1 MNFPVLSSWS
11 VFGWI
16 IWLGYLLLA
25 VWFVHSRRQQTAK
38 PAAHHQ
44 RLEHTLVGLLLLLH
58 APLAFLPIA
67 ARQPYFGAGEA
78 LGLLTWLATLIYWSA
93 SFMVRLNGLQPVLM
107 PVAAA
112 SLAVSLLLP
121 EGRATPWLSA
131 PLMQAHFAIAMLAYG
146 FLAVSA
152 GLAILIRLANQEL
165 HRRDTGLLRQLP
177 PLLTLESLLFSTMS
191 IGFVLLTA
199 TLLTGIVFSEQLFG
213 RAMGFTHKT
222 VFSIA
227 AWLVFG
233 SLLLGRHTR
242 GWRGRLAINWTLTG
256 FALLLLAYIG
266 SSFVMEVILHRT
278 V

>member
-25 VWFVHSRRQQTAK
+25 VWFVHSRRQLTPPRGA
-38 PAAHHQ
+38 Q
-44 RLEHTLVGLLLLLH
+44 RLEHALVGALLLLH

-67 ARQPYFGAGEA
+67 ASQPFFGAGEA

-112 SLAVSLLLP
+112 CLAVSLLLP
-121 EGRATPWLSA
+121 AGRATPWLSA

-165 HRRDTGLLRQLP
+165 HRRDAGLLRQLP
-177 PLLTLESLLFSTMS
+177 PLLTLESLLFSTMAL
-191 IGFVLLTA
+191 GFVLLTA

-213 RAMGFTHKT
+213 RAMAFSHKT

-233 SLLLGRHTR
+233 GLLLGRHTR